1 VLRGDELGAGFQ
13 FGPKLRRARCI
24 SNQSSFVPLSSFF
37 LPLSFHY
44 FRLRLRLSQ
53 DFDLSGGGDEL
64 LRAASIDLA
73 AVPSTKY
80 ERRGG
85 LTDAEKKDRLNR
97 QKKESKHR
105 RIKKL
110 DKPNTE
116 TVLSGLADAEKKERL
131 NRQKLESKWRK
142 RTEAMV
148 KNTPSA
154 GSKQSASK
162 QSARANQ
169 SAKSHLVASMETPP
183 PAYNAHLDQMLTT
196 IMKKAEDDAGK
207 LATANT
213 KDQQELKELMNK
225 IDEDDAKRW
234 KEIRGENKSASSPIF
249 N

>member
-1 VLRGDELGAGFQ
+1 MDLAVEELCSEETSLVLV
-13 FGPKLRRARCI
+13 
-24 SNQSSFVPLSSFF
+24 SSSGRSCGEHDVSLTNPLSSLCLPSFSLF
-37 LPLSFHY
+37 LFIS
-44 FRLRLRLSQ
+44 S
-53 DFDLSGGGDEL
+53 DSDSAKIVDLSGGGDEL

-97 QKKESKHR
+97 QKKESKQR

-116 TVLSGLADAEKKERL
+116 TVLSGLTDAEKKERL

-142 RTEAMV
+142 RTDAMV

-162 QSARANQ
+162 QHNLPEPTSLPNLLWLR
-169 SAKSHLVASMETPP
+169 
-183 PAYNAHLDQMLTT
+183 
-196 IMKKAEDDAGK
+196 
-207 LATANT
+207 
-213 KDQQELKELMNK
+213 
-225 IDEDDAKRW
+225 RW
-234 KEIRGENKSASSPIF
+234 KRLLLPTMPILPRCLQPS
-249 N
+249 